1 MADGRLVKTLI
12 HTKVSESLNFQ
23 VIDGSYVYKGG
34 KVYQVPCTY
43 SNLLSTSL
51 VGFLEK
57 RRFRNFLD
65 DVSNYYENMTHIKYN
80 SISKQTAFDYM
91 RSFNLDPS
99 TMTFIGHAIAFE
111 PDDTYLKKS
120 AKDLIYK
127 VRLYINSSNKF
138 KNQNSPYLYP
148 MYGFGD
154 LPQAFDRLC
163 SAHGGTFM
171 LNKQIDDFIWEG
183 NKVVGIKYDSQQA
196 IAPIIIGNPSY
207 FTKIN
212 GKLKNNG
219 KIVRAYCIIN
229 HPVSCIKNKLNSASI
244 VIPQLEV
251 GRKHDIYVCFTS
263 FKQRVCPDGW
273 YFVFVSTY
281 VETSNPEAELKPGL
295 DLLGPVA
302 YMKVLVSN
310 FYESCVPGS
319 QDNIYCSSSYDPTTN
334 FESTLDEVLNLYE
347 EIMGEPVIFSKEK

>member
-43 SNLLSTSL
+43 SDLLSTSL

-57 RRFRNFLD
+57 RRFKNFLD

-99 TMTFIGHAIAFE
+99 TMTFIGHAMAFE
-111 PDDTYLKKS
+111 SDDTYLKKS

-127 VRLYINSSNKF
+127 VRLYISSSNKF

-219 KIVRAYCIIN
+219 KIVG
-229 HPVSCIKNKLNSASI
+229 V
-244 VIPQLEV
+244 
-251 GRKHDIYVCFTS
+251 
-263 FKQRVCPDGW
+263 W
-273 YFVFVSTY
+273 
-281 VETSNPEAELKPGL
+281 
-295 DLLGPVA
+295 
-302 YMKVLVSN
+302 
-310 FYESCVPGS
+310 
-319 QDNIYCSSSYDPTTN
+319 TT
-334 FESTLDEVLNLYE
+334 
-347 EIMGEPVIFSKEK
+347 